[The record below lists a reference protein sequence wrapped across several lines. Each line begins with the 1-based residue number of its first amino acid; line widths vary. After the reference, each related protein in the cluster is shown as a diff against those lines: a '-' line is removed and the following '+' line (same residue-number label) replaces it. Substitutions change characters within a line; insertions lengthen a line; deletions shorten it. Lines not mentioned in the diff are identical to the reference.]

1 MIFNATRIAAGI
13 SLLGA
18 GGLAGVLLAPKT
30 AESERAASTLPL
42 PAPVVRT
49 VHIKRVHHRV
59 IHEKPKRVHHA
70 AVGAATDLVPIAPE
84 AAAPAPTRPATAA
97 PAPAPTGR
105 PLRTRTSGSGTTG
118 QSEHEHEG
126 GEHGGGDD

>member
-1 MIFNATRIAAGI
+1 MIFNATKIAAGT

-18 GGLAGVLLAPKT
+18 GGLAGVLLAPKP
-30 AESERAASTLPL
+30 AESERAAGALPA

-70 AVGAATDLVPIAPE
+70 AP
-84 AAAPAPTRPATAA
+84 AAPAPAPVAAATAA
-97 PAPAPTGR
+97 PAPIRPVAPAPAPAPTR
-105 PLRTRTSGSGTTG
+105 QPLRTRTSGSATTG
-118 QSEHEHEG
+118 ESEHEHEG